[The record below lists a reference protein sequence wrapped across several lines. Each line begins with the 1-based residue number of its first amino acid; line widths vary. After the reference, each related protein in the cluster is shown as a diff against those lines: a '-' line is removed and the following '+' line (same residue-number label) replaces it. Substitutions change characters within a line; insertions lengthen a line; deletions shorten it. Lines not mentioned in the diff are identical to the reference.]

1 MHHARTT
8 PSHAL
13 LCCRRPA
20 SEEHILALE
29 TGTIRLAFKSNN
41 SHPKLDLR
49 SRTTTPSDRTGNL
62 NSYCQGKPRSSAELL
77 IKTSQSAQFPI
88 NFGFSVKV
96 MMERQHGGGRLSLGT
111 AETLISFTSSFRSQ
125 PSRLPAAISVRI
137 KFPSDATL
145 PAKSADRHS
154 GGVAVANH
162 RDSRILMRTED
173 PLHV

>member
-1 MHHARTT
+1 MHHARTI
-8 PSHAL
+8 PSHTL

-62 NSYCQGKPRSSAELL
+62 NSYCQGKPRSSAELS

-96 MMERQHGGGRLSLGT
+96 MMKRQHGGGRLSLGT

-125 PSRLPAAISVRI
+125 PSRLSRSHFRENQISQR
-137 KFPSDATL
+137 
-145 PAKSADRHS
+145 RHS
-154 GGVAVANH
+154 SSQE
-162 RDSRILMRTED
+162 RRSPFRRRRRCEPSRLADFDED
-173 PLHV
+173 